1 MRLIGISQIINQF
14 LTVNNQC
21 NNESLVSDLNFTA
34 KELVDWLISNNAK
47 EQIYMDQIYILRLSN
62 TVKWFWIFLAAE
74 GWLSTWHTDYI
85 SAAAQ
90 LKHCNLKIHDLLPL
104 FIKIQHHSDI
114 ALIWFQLY
122 GQAFILNNSVLGVDV
137 YLSIMEYCIIS

>member
-62 TVKWFWIFLAAE
+62 TVK
-74 GWLSTWHTDYI
+74 
-85 SAAAQ
+85 
-90 LKHCNLKIHDLLPL
+90 
-104 FIKIQHHSDI
+104 
-114 ALIWFQLY
+114 
-122 GQAFILNNSVLGVDV
+122 
-137 YLSIMEYCIIS
+137 

>member
-21 NNESLVSDLNFTA
+21 NNESLISDLNFTA

-62 TVKWFWIFLAAE
+62 TVK
-74 GWLSTWHTDYI
+74 
-85 SAAAQ
+85 
-90 LKHCNLKIHDLLPL
+90 
-104 FIKIQHHSDI
+104 
-114 ALIWFQLY
+114 
-122 GQAFILNNSVLGVDV
+122 
-137 YLSIMEYCIIS
+137 